1 MLQWVIR
8 RHKAARFGH
17 VRSYLKKQTN
27 EGAAGMSAV
36 CQKPTYDHYRPP
48 APLTIAPTLDPVVSM
63 N

>member
-1 MLQWVIR
+1 M
-8 RHKAARFGH
+8 AARFGH

-36 CQKPTYDHYRPP
+36 CQKPAYDHYRPP